1 MSLIDVM
8 TKKIQALLGAIA
20 LGLLGA
26 GCASQPAA
34 PFDTLKTAEVTAF
47 RLQNYQ
53 PPPPSPGAAAPSG
66 AGLIPAQIQQWVQAG
81 ATGLQQ
87 LLPPGLVPPGLLR
100 GVRPT
105 APPAAQNAPRFEGFR
120 ILSQIQ
126 VIDPD
131 LKQKLADIF
140 GHESNFD
147 NNHANCMYA
156 EMGLSFVNGPGMRPN
171 DLLISFSCNQ
181 VQARTFPWPFPE
193 TGMKP
198 DTVRDLAS
206 VVNKLWPP
214 GT

>member
-1 MSLIDVM
+1 M
-8 TKKIQALLGAIA
+8 TKTTRALLGAIA

-26 GCASQPAA
+26 GCASAPAA

-47 RLQNYQ
+47 RLQNYE
-53 PPPPSPGAAAPSG
+53 PPAAAGAAAPSG
-66 AGLIPAQIQQWVQAG
+66 AGLIPSQIQQWVRQG

-87 LLPPGLVPPGLLR
+87 LLPPGLLPPGLLQ
-100 GVRPT
+100 GVRPG
-105 APPAAQNAPRFEGFR
+105 APPAQQQAPRFEGFR
-120 ILSQIQ
+120 ILSRIQ

-140 GHESNFD
+140 GHEDNF
-147 NNHANCMYA
+147 NNSHANCMYA

-198 DTVRDLAS
+198 DTVKELAG

-214 GT
+214 GS